1 MLACMDELF
10 DIWYLGVKEM
20 ESRIRDKEKKMDS
33 MKGEDQ
39 VEESLRQ
46 VCILKYSITETQ
58 TSPKDL

>member
-1 MLACMDELF
+1 MDELF

-33 MKGEDQ
+33 MKEKSGEDQ
-39 VEESLRQ
+39 VEECLRQ